1 MGWHSETSDP
11 DAVFASSPNGWTD
24 DKLGLKWIK
33 HFDTHTSSNSRPH
46 LLILDGHRSYLSIQ
60 FCHISNNPSF
70 RLKHPGVPDGSDSSD
85 GTSYPLM
92 ENYTLPVAQVTGHVA
107 YSPPLLCARYTHHQN
122 DTCVTLF
129 AGAAV
134 ML

>member
-1 MGWHSETSDP
+1 MTAHNPVSDILLPICSVARTSD
-11 DAVFASSPNGWTD
+11 N
-24 DKLGLKWIK
+24 L
-33 HFDTHTSSNSRPH
+33 
-46 LLILDGHRSYLSIQ
+46 
-60 FCHISNNPSF
+60 ISNNPSF

-92 ENYTLPVAQVTGHVA
+92 ENYTLPIALATGRVA
-107 YSPPLLCARYTHHQN
+107 YSPPLLSARYTHHQN